1 MGYIAVG
8 SENSTPIELYYE
20 DQGAGQPVVLIHG
33 YPLNGHS
40 WERQTR
46 DLLDAGYRVITYDRR
61 GFGRSSKAGTGY
73 DYDTFSADL
82 NSLLESLDLRDVVL
96 VGFSMGTGELA
107 RYVARYGHE
116 RVAKL
121 AFLAAL
127 EPFLVARDDNPE
139 GVPQEVFDGIA
150 AAAKGDRYAWY
161 TQFFADFYNLDD
173 NLGSRI
179 SQEAVTASWNVATSS
194 APVAAYA
201 VVSSW
206 IEDFRADVQA
216 VRDSGK
222 PPSSCTERPTGSSP
236 STRRPAASAV
246 SCRRRSTWRSR
257 ALRTGCSGRMPRRS
271 TRPFAPSWAE
281 TCPADSV
288 VARRPAAS
296 GCAATSL
303 SRRASRSASAV
314 RGTPAPADRGS
325 GAAGIAARRERGV
338 GQLGSG
344 QPFSGVPLHRTEAF
358 GLLLPVPAGPHDVVV
373 AAADEVPPHDD
384 LLLERRSAQ
393 QNGSGP
399 SGRCVAEDQRTDART
414 EESELG
420 GAQRR
425 PVQFDV
431 PLVHQQAVLERGV
444 DAQGEGRA
452 GLENQLRAE
461 QGCEGAH
468 RRDRLQQGAEEDPDL
483 GAVLADR
490 RWHVS
495 LEVPFRIAVFVRQRH
510 PQLHAVQDGCAD
522 GGDLGMADAATSRH
536 QIELAGA
543 HVGVAAETVPMLH
556 LAVEQPGDGLQAGC
570 GGRSIPPRR
579 ATSSGP

>member
-8 SENSTPIELYYE
+8 SENSTPVELYYE

-61 GFGRSSKAGTGY
+61 GFGRSSKVGTGY

-82 NSLLESLDLRDVVL
+82 NALLESLDLREVVL

-150 AAAKGDRYAWY
+150 ATAKGDRYAWY

-173 NLGSRI
+173 TLGSRI

-222 PPSSCTERPTGSSP
+222 PALILHGTADRILPIDATA
-236 STRRPAASAV
+236 RRF
-246 SCRRRSTWRSR
+246 RRELPEAQYVEIEGAPHGLLWTHAEEVNA
-257 ALRTGCSGRMPRRS
+257 ALRT
-271 TRPFAPSWAE
+271 F
-281 TCPADSV
+281 
-288 VARRPAAS
+288 
-296 GCAATSL
+296 
-303 SRRASRSASAV
+303 
-314 RGTPAPADRGS
+314 
-325 GAAGIAARRERGV
+325 
-338 GQLGSG
+338 LG
-344 QPFSGVPLHRTEAF
+344 
-358 GLLLPVPAGPHDVVV
+358 
-373 AAADEVPPHDD
+373 
-384 LLLERRSAQ
+384 
-393 QNGSGP
+393 
-399 SGRCVAEDQRTDART
+399 
-414 EESELG
+414 
-420 GAQRR
+420 
-425 PVQFDV
+425 
-431 PLVHQQAVLERGV
+431 
-444 DAQGEGRA
+444 
-452 GLENQLRAE
+452 
-461 QGCEGAH
+461 
-468 RRDRLQQGAEEDPDL
+468 
-483 GAVLADR
+483 
-490 RWHVS
+490 
-495 LEVPFRIAVFVRQRH
+495 
-510 PQLHAVQDGCAD
+510 
-522 GGDLGMADAATSRH
+522 
-536 QIELAGA
+536 
-543 HVGVAAETVPMLH
+543 
-556 LAVEQPGDGLQAGC
+556 
-570 GGRSIPPRR
+570 
-579 ATSSGP
+579 